1 MARLTNFNMTTS
13 STGMSKNSEN
23 LAAELAAMPKALATV
38 SFSGNGHAV
47 ILARLVRGLSRENWE
62 EASADHALGQ
72 WQALPVPG
80 AAENDEELECI
91 QKISCRQL
99 PVSPF
104 REVSGALTRSMF
116 INLLQRE
123 LLRLSRN
130 GGSLSLISA
139 SLINRRKISEEQGED
154 KLLKLDALLG
164 ATLLARM
171 DACDALGLAR
181 QGLFICSLP
190 GIGQLGARRFAET
203 AQSAFRDSAK
213 SVLGQKSGEPDYGV
227 QCALGIINIL
237 QGEACAPAEL
247 LKRSRATLE
256 VALRKSNGY
265 IHQESAMAPF
275 EGTTLVHSSEKRFL
289 FFGGDPK

>member
-1 MARLTNFNMTTS
+1 MARLTNSNMTTS

-38 SFSGNGHAV
+38 NFSGNGHAV

-62 EASADHALGQ
+62 EASSEHALGQ
-72 WQALPVPG
+72 WQALPVPA
-80 AAENDEELECI
+80 AAENDEELECL

-130 GGSLSLISA
+130 GGSLSIISA
-139 SLINRRKISEEQGED
+139 SLINRRKISEEEGED

-203 AQSAFRDSAK
+203 AQSAFKDSAK
-213 SVLGQKSGEPDYGV
+213 SIMGQQGGESGAK
-227 QCALGIINIL
+227 CALGIINIL
-237 QGEACAPAEL
+237 QGEACAPADL

-256 VALRKSNGY
+256 VALRKSGGY